1 MAKKKKNAAE
11 LKEKRRIKLEKQKKT
26 TDMIAYI
33 IAGVAVVGMIALI
46 IIALI

>member
-1 MAKKKKNAAE
+1 MAKKRKNGAE

-46 IIALI
+46 VIALI

>member
-46 IIALI
+46 IIALV